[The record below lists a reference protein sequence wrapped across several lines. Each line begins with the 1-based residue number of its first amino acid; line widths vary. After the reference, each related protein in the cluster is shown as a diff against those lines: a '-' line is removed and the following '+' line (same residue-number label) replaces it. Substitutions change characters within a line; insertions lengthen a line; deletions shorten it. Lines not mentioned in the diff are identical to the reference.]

1 MLIVVPEV
9 AEAGRAVQVIVGGSY
24 GFTVNGAA
32 HAACFSMALS
42 GQLGAAGL
50 TAERIETHAEIS
62 LEKVGDGFE
71 VTASHLDVTAT
82 IPGADEAK
90 FQEIAERAKS
100 GCPLSKVLRA
110 KITMDARLSTAKG

>member
-1 MLIVVPEV
+1 
-9 AEAGRAVQVIVGGSY
+9 
-24 GFTVNGAA
+24 
-32 HAACFSMALS
+32 
-42 GQLGAAGL
+42 
-50 TAERIETHAEIS
+50 
-62 LEKVGDGFE
+62 
-71 VTASHLDVTAT
+71 VTAT